1 MVQEWQRLHCLWGRT
16 GIEAIIGMGG
26 VAVYFPDY
34 KIAKMAESNKQTL
47 RLLIQKESFAQ
58 AEERLIGIA
67 TVTKPGRKKK
77 QSYLCVSGGVTFF
90 WLDYSIFYWVVDV
103 VLVVNSERP
112 PKVII
117 SRVKQDEVKRD
128 RQNEKPTFRK
138 VKTWSL
144 SDLRIVDGRSAEGE
158 VAEFDLHFDKGI
170 FKWTASSVAE
180 KKAFVVCLYKVV
192 YKYLDRKRPEFINV
206 DESRLRELIHT
217 SAVGGQSRTPGAE
230 TEEEGVAQ
238 GEFLKLVDTLVA
250 DKQVVFTQTVCTEEY
265 QELTDREQEDLEQ
278 LLKEEESKRG
288 SETGGIHVSPS

>member
-1 MVQEWQRLHCLWGRT
+1 MNGKGCIACGEVPGCDTWEGRCCR
-16 GIEAIIGMGG
+16 I
-26 VAVYFPDY
+26 FLNY

-77 QSYLCVSGGVTFF
+77 QSYLCVSGEVTAF
-90 WLDYSIFYWVVDV
+90 WLDRLQYFYWVVHV
-103 VLVVNSERP
+103 LLVVNSERP

-128 RQNEKPTFRK
+128 RQNERPTFRK

-144 SDLRIVDGRSAEGE
+144 ADLRIVDGRSAENE

-238 GEFLKLVDTLVA
+238 GEFLKLVDTLVVDKYTNRFHRGIPGA
-250 DKQVVFTQTVCTEEY
+250 DGQ
-265 QELTDREQEDLEQ
+265 
-278 LLKEEESKRG
+278 G
-288 SETGGIHVSPS
+288 TGGSGTVVERRGKQERQ